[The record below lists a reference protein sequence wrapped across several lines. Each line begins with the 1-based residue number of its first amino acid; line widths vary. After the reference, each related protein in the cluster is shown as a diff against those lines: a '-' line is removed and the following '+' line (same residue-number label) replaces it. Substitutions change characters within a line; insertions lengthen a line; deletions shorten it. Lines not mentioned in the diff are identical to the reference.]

1 MKLIIILFVLGY
13 WSGSLAAQQGRGE
26 QSQVATIQLIS
37 SAWFVQ
43 NKKVHSC
50 WCATKIFQ
58 ICKAEL
64 GHCPAF
70 GHFIVEKLSHVAS
83 GNSTIK
89 TLPCFVQLVRASPDF
104 LVSFKSYYVML
115 CNNQLVQPAPSHIV
129 PTSTIASINSLS
141 THLQLRLWSTS

>member
-1 MKLIIILFVLGY
+1 MPSISVPSVKGETHLGFSISRNLAKIYEANYNFMCVGILVRFIG
-13 WSGSLAAQQGRGE
+13 WSAGKGE

-37 SAWFVQ
+37 SALFVQ

-70 GHFIVEKLSHVAS
+70 VHFIVEKVVTCCFWEFHDKNPPLFFTTSQS
-83 GNSTIK
+83 IPR
-89 TLPCFVQLVRASPDF
+89 LPC
-104 LVSFKSYYVML
+104 
-115 CNNQLVQPAPSHIV
+115 
-129 PTSTIASINSLS
+129 
-141 THLQLRLWSTS
+141 